1 MQWRFEAADNLQG
14 AGLFWHNIQ
23 CGTTSTL
30 NIISDMCHL
39 ILVVDPSTHSKTQEL
54 GIKICSGRVSISTE
68 GSSSWERC
76 SETLVAGRETSRQ
89 FIIYS

>member
-1 MQWRFEAADNLQG
+1 MQLHFEAADNLQG

-39 ILVVDPSTHSKTQEL
+39 ILVVDPSRHSKTQEL
-54 GIKICSGRVSISTE
+54 G
-68 GSSSWERC
+68 
-76 SETLVAGRETSRQ
+76 SRFVVEEFLFPQ
-89 FIIYS
+89 RGLPHGGAVVRRW